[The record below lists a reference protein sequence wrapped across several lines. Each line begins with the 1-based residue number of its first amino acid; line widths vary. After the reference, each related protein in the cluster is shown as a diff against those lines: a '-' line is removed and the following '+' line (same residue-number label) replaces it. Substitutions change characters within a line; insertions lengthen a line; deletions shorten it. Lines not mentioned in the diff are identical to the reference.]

1 MENACEKRGIK
12 INAAKCKV
20 IGESVG
26 QITIDNNAVE
36 NVEKFVFLG
45 SVVPNSSDDVKRRIA
60 LASSAFGK
68 LKKKIWGNRDL
79 SYHIKLRL
87 YSSLIVP
94 IAIYASETWT
104 LKAEDT
110 RRLLVFEND
119 CLRTMVGK
127 TRRDRCKLVDI
138 RKTLGIKC
146 NIVDVIQKRRLNW
159 FGHVV
164 RRGGD
169 SNVYRSYQESFPGK
183 RPIGRPPKRWSDQIR
198 KETGIPLK
206 TLERTATDRDRWK
219 KFVNKKCAKI

>member
-127 TRRDRCKLVDI
+127 TRKDRCQLVDI
-138 RKTLGIKC
+138 RQNLDTKC
-146 NIVDVIQKRRLNW
+146 NV
-159 FGHVV
+159 
-164 RRGGD
+164 
-169 SNVYRSYQESFPGK
+169 
-183 RPIGRPPKRWSDQIR
+183 
-198 KETGIPLK
+198 
-206 TLERTATDRDRWK
+206 
-219 KFVNKKCAKI
+219 